1 MTRIRAR
8 YAQNRLSAGWSG
20 ILILFL
26 FIAVLA
32 LIGRCQHSPRGPDA
46 LLDELTRHRYPGFI
60 FDYAGVIN
68 PQDAQAMEALL
79 RQTEIATENE
89 IKVVTLRSLE
99 GGDINEFANKL
110 FERWGIGKKGKDNG
124 VLLLAAIEDR
134 RVRIEVGY
142 GLEPVLTDARA
153 GRILDEQVLPLFRQ
167 GDYSTG
173 LRRGVEAIVR
183 MLSGNG
189 EVAEMPARPA
199 APPRETPLPGLVQLL
214 MLILF
219 LAFFI
224 RHPFLALF
232 LFSGGGHRGG
242 FSGGGF
248 GGGGFGGGGFGGGGF
263 GGGLSGG
270 GGASRGW

>member
-8 YAQNRLSAGWSG
+8 YAQNRPSFGWSV

-26 FIAVLA
+26 FIALLA
-32 LIGRCQHSPRGPDA
+32 LIGRCQRSSRGPDA
-46 LLDELTRHRYPGFI
+46 LLDELTRNRYPGFV
-60 FDYAGVIN
+60 FDYAGVIH
-68 PQDAQAMEALL
+68 PEDAQAMEDLL

-99 GGDINEFANKL
+99 GGDINDFANML

-134 RVRIEVGY
+134 RARIEVGY

-167 GDYSTG
+167 GDYSMG
-173 LRRGVEAIVR
+173 LRRGAEAIVHA
-183 MLSGNG
+183 LGGNG
-189 EVAEMPARPA
+189 EVAETPAPPA
-199 APPRETPLPGLVQLL
+199 APPLDALRLGLVELL
-214 MLILF
+214 ILILF

-224 RHPFLALF
+224 RHSFLALF
-232 LFSGGGHRGG
+232 LFSGGGGRGG
-242 FSGGGF
+242 FN
-248 GGGGFGGGGFGGGGF
+248 GGGFGGGGFGGGGF